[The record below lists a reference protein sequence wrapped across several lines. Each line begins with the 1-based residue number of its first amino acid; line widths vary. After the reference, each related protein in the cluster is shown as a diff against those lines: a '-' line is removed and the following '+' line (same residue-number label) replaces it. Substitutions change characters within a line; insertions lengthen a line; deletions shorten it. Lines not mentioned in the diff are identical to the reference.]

1 MIFLLWKSLSLW
13 APLLVGVAHQN
24 PPLTTTRPPTKFSS
38 TKSWA
43 AFQKIFKACYLTS
56 GKLLQ
61 HGLSL
66 ENLVGHAVI
75 TAVNVIDVFIS
86 SRPWRCLH
94 VYQVFSYMWLSIS
107 VFSSWTK
114 VKKEKNEYTYICT
127 QSKTCFSDSVV
138 LPHLLLVLPGHRG
151 GGGQLWGGHRNLF
164 KSLTSTCRAP
174 PSTSRTPTLSC
185 LGSPLTPSSPSW
197 ASCSSSPSSTSSS
210 SSSTSSAAPWSRSGW
225 KKSPNQTLR
234 KSNLCRWWGRA
245 IWSTEKVERRAR
257 GWRCWRRGRACW
269 TCKLNTEQGLMS
281 EPWQFLLL

>member
-1 MIFLLWKSLSLW
+1 MFMIFWLWKSLSLW

-43 AFQKIFKACYLTS
+43 AFQKIFKACSLLF

-94 VYQVFSYMWLSIS
+94 VYQVFSCMWLSIS
-107 VFSSWTK
+107 VLSCWKK
-114 VKKEKNEYTYICT
+114 VKKKKMNTPT
-127 QSKTCFSDSVV
+127 QSKTCLSDSVV

-245 IWSTEKVERRAR
+245 IWSTERVERRAR
-257 GWRCWRRGRACW
+257 GWRWWRRGRACW

>member
-1 MIFLLWKSLSLW
+1 MIFWLWKSLSLW

-43 AFQKIFKACYLTS
+43 AFQKIFKACSLLF

-107 VFSSWTK
+107 V
-114 VKKEKNEYTYICT
+114 
-127 QSKTCFSDSVV
+127 
-138 LPHLLLVLPGHRG
+138 
-151 GGGQLWGGHRNLF
+151 
-164 KSLTSTCRAP
+164 
-174 PSTSRTPTLSC
+174 LSC
-185 LGSPLTPSSPSW
+185 
-197 ASCSSSPSSTSSS
+197 
-210 SSSTSSAAPWSRSGW
+210 W
-225 KKSPNQTLR
+225 KKWKRKRWIYLHNQKHVFQTQLFCLTY
-234 KSNLCRWWGRA
+234 SLSSLVTVEEEGNSEVVIA
-245 IWSTEKVERRAR
+245 IYSRV
-257 GWRCWRRGRACW
+257 
-269 TCKLNTEQGLMS
+269 
-281 EPWQFLLL
+281 